1 MVWQKCMVAKVK
13 RSMSH
18 NGYINENMCIE
29 FGVDTTH
36 GLFEIKVNFDR
47 QADEWTDENSEG

>member
-29 FGVDTTH
+29 FGVIQH
-36 GLFEIKVNFDR
+36 MVYLKLR
-47 QADEWTDENSEG
+47 